1 MGCWLSLIITIVCS
15 LFLMMGNAS
24 SSEQNSAETPDLSEP
39 HQSSSVSML
48 TRLNSGFINIATGPL
63 ELVNQ
68 PRQEIKRT
76 NFLFGVVPGVVKGVA
91 WFGIREGV
99 GISEIATFPSHQ
111 KPLLEPI
118 DTDWLSL

>member
-1 MGCWLSLIITIVCS
+1 MIVRYRQMGCWLSLIITIVCS

-76 NFLFGVVPGVVKGVA
+76 NFLFEIGRAHVCTPVTVPS
-91 WFGIREGV
+91 R
-99 GISEIATFPSHQ
+99 
-111 KPLLEPI
+111 
-118 DTDWLSL
+118 